1 MWIEIETSSFSIL
14 RLTNFVPVGDNFPF
28 FTDISKKT
36 FQIEKQIENILFCFG
51 SNISSLLMSYLHLSI
66 FTDKSVQRE
75 NFPIRI
81 LSRSYLNIFK
91 HLLSLFDKSNN

>member
-14 RLTNFVPVGDNFPF
+14 RLTNFVPVGENFPF
-28 FTDISKKT
+28 FTDISKKH
-36 FQIEKQIENILFCFG
+36 FKSKNKLKIFLFCFG
-51 SNISSLLMSYLHLSI
+51 SNTSLLMSYLHLSI